1 MAAAASSSGPRSSS
15 NAGSCTPPVRTLLVD
30 NYDSFTYNLYSLL
43 TRVNGT
49 APIVVTNDT
58 SWDEV
63 LTLDFDNVV
72 ISPGPGRPDRER
84 DFGISARALTEL
96 SVPVLGVCL
105 GHQGLCHLFG
115 SDVVRAPEPV
125 HGRTSDILHDGTGLF
140 SGIPSP
146 FTAVRYHSLI
156 VEQVPDEFEVLARTG
171 DGLLMAVAHRDRPLY
186 GVQFHPESIGTDY
199 GFELLDNFRAAT
211 GPHTRTTRN
220 GAAVP
225 APAVDAARF
234 VLESRTLECHPDPH
248 AVYEALFA
256 AGPHSFLLDGSDAL
270 ERDSRFTVMG
280 DASGPRAEFVSYS
293 VAETLV
299 REYHPDG
306 TQTSYHRTFFD
317 HLDRRLTERRVAPRD
332 DLPFTF
338 GLGYVGYLGYELKAD
353 AGGQLVHTS
362 PVADAAMVFADRA
375 VVLDHEAGRCH
386 LLALSEHI
394 GEDATAAWFDETSAV
409 LATLSDSVPA
419 APPPLLVLDD
429 RDEKI
434 RVRHDPQ
441 RYLELIGQC
450 LAEIRSGET
459 YEVCLTNTAT
469 VDRHID
475 PLRTYRVLRSI
486 SPTPYSALLRFPGL
500 SVLSASP
507 ERFLRIGT
515 DRVVES
521 KPIKGTR
528 PRGTT
533 AAQDA
538 TLREHLRT
546 CEKDRSE
553 NLMIVDLVRNDL
565 SRVCI
570 PGSVHVPKLFDVETY
585 SAVHQLVSTV
595 RGTLRPDRTAVDC
608 VRAAFPGGSMTG
620 APKLRTMEIIDKFE
634 DGPRGVYSGALGY
647 LSLTG
652 TVDLSIVIRTMVA
665 TDHQVSFGIG
675 GAIVALSDPD
685 DELEE
690 TLIKAV
696 AMRRCLAD
704 ADAGGTGATDPAGR
718 AGTNGIASLADGTR
732 R

>member
-1 MAAAASSSGPRSSS
+1 MSASASSPAPGAS
-15 NAGSCTPPVRTLLVD
+15 PPVRTLLVD

-49 APIVVTNDT
+49 PPIVVTNDT
-58 SWDEV
+58 AWDEI

-96 SVPVLGVCL
+96 PVPVLGVCL

-115 SDVVRAPEPV
+115 SAVVRAPEPV

-140 SGIPSP
+140 TGIPSP

-156 VEQVPDEFEVLARTG
+156 VEQVPDEFEVLARTA
-171 DGLLMAVAHRDRPLY
+171 DGLLMAVAHRQRPLF

-199 GFELLDNFRAAT
+199 GFELLDNFRATTPTHA
-211 GPHTRTTRN
+211 RTSRN
-220 GAAVP
+220 GVAAPPP
-225 APAVDAARF
+225 AAFRY
-234 VLESRTLECHPDPH
+234 VLESRTLDCHPDPH

-270 ERDSRFTVMG
+270 EPDSRFTVMG
-280 DASGPRAEFVSYS
+280 DAAGPRAEFVTYS

-299 REYHPDG
+299 HEDHRDG
-306 TQTSYHRTFFD
+306 SSTSYHCTFFD

-375 VVLDHEAGRCH
+375 VVLDHEAGRCY
-386 LLALSEHI
+386 LLALSDRV
-394 GEDATAAWFDETSAV
+394 GESSTAAWFDETAAV

-419 APPPLLVLDD
+419 APPPLLVRAD
-429 RDEKI
+429 RDEQI

-486 SPTPYSALLRFPGL
+486 SPTPYSALLQFPGL

-533 AAQDA
+533 AAQDHA
-538 TLREHLRT
+538 LREHLRH

-565 SRVCI
+565 SRVCT
-570 PGSVHVPKLFDVETY
+570 PGSVHVPTLFDVETY

-595 RGTLRPDRTAVDC
+595 RGTLRPDMTAVDC

-620 APKLRTMEIIDKFE
+620 APKLRTMEIIDKLE

-690 TLIKAV
+690 TLVKAV

-704 ADAGGTGATDPAGR
+704 PGAGGTGATEPRD
-718 AGTNGIASLADGTR
+718 IASLTDGTR